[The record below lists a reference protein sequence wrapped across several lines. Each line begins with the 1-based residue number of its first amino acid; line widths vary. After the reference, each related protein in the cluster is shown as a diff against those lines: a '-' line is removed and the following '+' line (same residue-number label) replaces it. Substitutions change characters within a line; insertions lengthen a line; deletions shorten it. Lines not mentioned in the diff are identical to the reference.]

1 MNYTRDIFVDT
12 TCFYFGICRL
22 LGIVIRLQK
31 KKNREDKRKDMEPII
46 FGVCLVDFHHKRG
59 PEVEYWYGLPEG
71 VQEDQLWTDL
81 PFQALPDGSHSFEE
95 TFTYFTLLYNKQD
108 KSSYPNDVTEISE
121 DEMENYTTLY
131 AISCSQQI
139 KSDELLIKDE
149 SVTRSTV
156 QKAIVVISFKPI
168 LSQIKEKLSIV
179 TNVFFMQHD
188 FTDKKIINTLY
199 DSLIS
204 TYNPTSY
211 KHLSQDN
218 DNSQIYMGIH
228 LQNLLITHKRNL
240 LVLLK
245 ALLLER
251 KIIVYGNH
259 VENICNL
266 QFGLIS
272 LIPELIFN
280 LDNSISPQLYDKNGV
295 ENGHV
300 VDSFKSSDKKSVYR
314 FLGLPLQIFEKGGL
328 FSPYTPLQQIGNIK
342 SDKTKFF
349 MIGTSNSLLYEQRD
363 QLCEIFVN
371 MDENSI
377 EILNKDLQSLL
388 TLSHYDKKWIDSI
401 VDIVNSSE
409 ASNNISSEK
418 LDEKCTRI
426 TNISYEGSDDFLRSQ
441 FEEYLYGLLSS
452 VKLYEYLNLHEGNE
466 IAMATINEDM
476 IKSRSIN
483 TFNINWV
490 KSWLTTQNFQIFN
503 NITDDRIFDLFPP
516 RHVYNGVDPFTL
528 FQQRFLNTL
537 QNFKRSTAS
546 RSKESINGDTNSLDK
561 NDDKQD
567 TENDNSLTDV
577 SNKSEANSI
586 SRVVSGSQSV
596 SNSSEVSNTQSQ
608 PSVNNIW
615 SQWKDYFRRDKKEQ
629 YQQIEKHMKDDD
641 RSNKSENENLK
652 EEEDIYNTNK
662 NVIMD
667 NNMSYKSTRNVFE
680 NALLGLGIHVNKRQD
695 EIDSG
700 KEMMFGLS
708 TSNDNTVENLKVDSN
723 VFLDKKD

>member
-1 MNYTRDIFVDT
+1 M
-12 TCFYFGICRL
+12 L
-22 LGIVIRLQK
+22 LFWYLPTARNRHKVAK

>member
-441 FEEYLYGLLSS
+441 FEEYLFGLLSS

>member
-441 FEEYLYGLLSS
+441 FEEYLFGLLSS

-466 IAMATINEDM
+466 MAMATINEDM

-652 EEEDIYNTNK
+652 EEEDISNTNK

>member
-71 VQEDQLWTDL
+71 VQEDQLWTEL

-441 FEEYLYGLLSS
+441 FEEYLFGLLSS

-466 IAMATINEDM
+466 MAMATINEDM
-476 IKSRSIN
+476 IKSISIN

-652 EEEDIYNTNK
+652 EEEDISNTNK

>member
-131 AISCSQQI
+131 AISCLQQI

-280 LDNSISPQLYDKNGV
+280 LDNSISPLLYDKNGV

-441 FEEYLYGLLSS
+441 FEEYLFGLLSS

-466 IAMATINEDM
+466 MAMATINEDM

-652 EEEDIYNTNK
+652 EEEDISNTNK

>member
-1 MNYTRDIFVDT
+1 
-12 TCFYFGICRL
+12 
-22 LGIVIRLQK
+22 
-31 KKNREDKRKDMEPII
+31 MEPII

-131 AISCSQQI
+131 AISCLQQI

-280 LDNSISPQLYDKNGV
+280 LDNSISPLLYDKNGV

-441 FEEYLYGLLSS
+441 FEEYLFGLLSS

-466 IAMATINEDM
+466 MAMATINEDM

-652 EEEDIYNTNK
+652 EEEDISNTNK

>member
-1 MNYTRDIFVDT
+1 
-12 TCFYFGICRL
+12 
-22 LGIVIRLQK
+22 
-31 KKNREDKRKDMEPII
+31 MESII

-59 PEVEYWYGLPEG
+59 PEVEYWYGLPDD
-71 VQEDQLWTDL
+71 VQADRLWTDL

-108 KSSYPNDVTEISE
+108 RSSYPNDVTKISE
-121 DEMENYTTLY
+121 SEADNYTTLY

-139 KSDELLIKDE
+139 KSDELLTKDE

-204 TYNPTSY
+204 IYNPISY

-218 DNSQIYMGIH
+218 DNSQTYMGIH
-228 LQNLLITHKRNL
+228 LQNLLLTYKKNL

-272 LIPELIFN
+272 LIPDLIFN
-280 LDNSISPQLYDKNGV
+280 LDDSISPQLYDKKDL
-295 ENGHV
+295 ENGQV
-300 VDSFKSSDKKSVYR
+300 VDSFKSSDKKSVYK
-314 FLGLPLQIFEKGGL
+314 FLGLPLRIFEKGGL

-363 QLCEIFVN
+363 QLCEVFVN
-371 MDENSI
+371 MDENTI
-377 EILNKDLQSLL
+377 EILNKDLQPLL
-388 TLSHYDKKWIDSI
+388 SLSHHDKKWIDSL
-401 VDIVNSSE
+401 VDIVNSVE
-409 ASNNISSEK
+409 TSNNISSDN
-418 LDEKCTRI
+418 LDEKSTKI
-426 TNISYEGSDDFLRSQ
+426 SKISYEGSDDFLRSQ
-441 FEEYLYGLLSS
+441 FEEYLFGLLSS
-452 VKLYEYLNLHEGNE
+452 VKLYEYLKLHEGNE
-466 IAMATINEDM
+466 MAMATISEDM
-476 IKSRSIN
+476 IKNRPIN

-490 KSWLTTQNFQIFN
+490 KSWLTTQNFRIFN
-503 NITDDRIFDLFPP
+503 AITDDRIFDLFPP

-537 QNFKRSTAS
+537 QNLKKSTAS
-546 RSKESINGDTNSLDK
+546 RSKESINSDAKNLDK
-561 NDDKQD
+561 NNDKENVD
-567 TENDNSLTDV
+567 NDNNINKV
-577 SNKSEANSI
+577 SNEGETNSI
-586 SRVVSGSQSV
+586 SRTASGSQSI
-596 SNSSEVSNTQSQ
+596 SNSSMVSNTQLQ
-608 PSVNNIW
+608 PPTNNIW
-615 SQWKDYFRRDKKEQ
+615 SQWKEYFRKDKKEQ
-629 YQQIEKHMKDDD
+629 HQQTEQSTGDDD
-641 RSNKSENENLK
+641 QSTTSENEVLK
-652 EEEDIYNTNK
+652 EEEEDISHVTK
-662 NVIMD
+662 EISL
-667 NNMSYKSTRNVFE
+667 NNNSSHKSTRNVFE
-680 NALLGLGIHVNKRQD
+680 NALLGLGIYVNKNQNEEDSSD
-695 EIDSG
+695 ETVP
-700 KEMMFGLS
+700 GLS
-708 TSNDNTVENLKVDSN
+708 ISHNNSGEELNVDST
-723 VFLDKKD
+723 VVLDKGN